1 MNTHF
6 PEHETLGSALALA
19 TRAPSVHNVQP
30 WRWKIGPAS
39 LHLYL
44 DADRQLVH
52 TDPDGRDSMVS
63 CGATLNHCVVAL
75 AALGWHSKVRRLPD
89 PAEPTHLASI
99 ELQPY
104 VAGDADIALA
114 AAIPRR
120 RTDRRYFSGWPVA
133 HADVALMGMRVAR
146 TGIVMRRMSPS
157 TELRAAL
164 AHAVWHHATD
174 VEYLGELTMWS
185 GRHRSLAGVPARNTP
200 ESNPNSPVPGRLF
213 AGPGLAQPPDAL
225 STDDHGELLAFGTVD
240 DDDLARLRAGE
251 ATSLAILT
259 ATSLGMASCPVTEV
273 LEVGETRDAIR
284 ADAFDGEEFP
294 QMLVRVGWPPVNAD
308 PLPATPRR
316 PLSEVVCR
324 LDGTPWS

>member
-1 MNTHF
+1 MNTH
-6 PEHETLGSALALA
+6 PDRATLDAALSLA
-19 TRAPSVHNVQP
+19 IRAPSVHNVQP
-30 WRWKIGPAS
+30 WRWKVGPAS

-52 TDPDGRDSMVS
+52 TDPDGRDAMVS

-75 AALGWHSKVRRLPD
+75 AALGWHGKVRRFPN
-89 PAEPTHLASI
+89 PVERTHLASI

-104 VAGDADIALA
+104 VAGDVDIALA

-120 RTDRRYFSGWPVA
+120 RTDRRHFSGWPVA
-133 HADVALMGMRVAR
+133 HADVALIGMRVAR

-164 AHAVWHHATD
+164 AHAVWQHATD
-174 VEYLGELTMWS
+174 AEYLGELTMWS
-185 GRHRSLAGVPARNTP
+185 GRYRSVAGVPARNTP

-213 AGPGLAQPPDAL
+213 AGPGLAQPPDAAAA
-225 STDDHGELLAFGTVD
+225 DDHGELLAFGTVD

-251 ATSLAILT
+251 ATSVAILT
-259 ATSLGMASCPVTEV
+259 ATSLGMATCPVTEV

-284 ADAFDGEEFP
+284 ADAFDGAEFP
-294 QMLVRVGWPPVNAD
+294 QMLLRVGWPPVNAD

-316 PLSEVVCR
+316 PLSEVVCL
-324 LDGTPWS
+324 LDGTPWR

>member
-1 MNTHF
+1 MNTH
-6 PEHETLGSALALA
+6 PDRATLDAALSLA
-19 TRAPSVHNVQP
+19 IRAPSVHNVQP
-30 WRWKIGPAS
+30 WRWKVGPAS

-52 TDPDGRDSMVS
+52 TDPDGRDAMVS

-75 AALGWHSKVRRLPD
+75 AALGWHGKVRRFPN
-89 PAEPTHLASI
+89 PVERTHLASI

-104 VAGDADIALA
+104 VAGDVDIALA

-120 RTDRRYFSGWPVA
+120 RTDRRHFSGWPVA
-133 HADVALMGMRVAR
+133 HADVALIGMRVAR
-146 TGIVMRRMSPS
+146 TGIAMRRMSPS

-164 AHAVWHHATD
+164 AHAVWQHATD
-174 VEYLGELTMWS
+174 AEYLGELTMWS
-185 GRHRSLAGVPARNTP
+185 GRYRSVAGVPARNTP

-213 AGPGLAQPPDAL
+213 AGPGLAQPPDAAAA
-225 STDDHGELLAFGTVD
+225 DDHGELLAFGTVD

-251 ATSLAILT
+251 ATSVAILT
-259 ATSLGMASCPVTEV
+259 ATSLGMATCPVTEV

-284 ADAFDGEEFP
+284 ADAFDGAEFP
-294 QMLVRVGWPPVNAD
+294 QMLLRVGWPPVNAD

-316 PLSEVVCR
+316 PLSEVVCL
-324 LDGTPWS
+324 LDGTPWR

>member
-1 MNTHF
+1 MNAHF
-6 PEHETLGSALALA
+6 PDRATLDAALSLA
-19 TRAPSVHNVQP
+19 IRAPSVHNVQP
-30 WRWKIGPAS
+30 WRWKVGPAS

-63 CGATLNHCVVAL
+63 CGATLNHCIVAL
-75 AALGWHSKVRRLPD
+75 AALGWHGKVRRFPN
-89 PAEPTHLASI
+89 PTEPTHLASI

-104 VAGDADIALA
+104 VAGDVDIALA

-133 HADVALMGMRVAR
+133 HADVALIGMRVAR
-146 TGIVMRRMSPS
+146 TGIVMRRMSAS

-164 AHAVWHHATD
+164 ANAVWHHATD
-174 VEYLGELTMWS
+174 AEYLGELTMWS
-185 GRHRSLAGVPARNTP
+185 GRYSSVAGVPASNVP

-213 AGPGLAQPPDAL
+213 AGSGLAQPPDADAA
-225 STDDHGELLAFGTVD
+225 DDHGELLAFGTVD

-259 ATSLGMASCPVTEV
+259 ATSLGMASCPVSEV

-284 ADAFDGEEFP
+284 ADAFDGAEYP
-294 QMLVRVGWPPVNAD
+294 QMLVRVGWPSVNAD

-316 PLSEVVCR
+316 PLGDVVTR
-324 LDGTPWS
+324 LDGAPWG